1 MSTKVKR
8 SHVISRKLAAGCGAA
23 AAVLGAAGLAGW
35 VLGLD
40 SLRTAFDRYATMKAN
55 TALGVL
61 AAGLA
66 LFAFT
71 ALPRTST
78 LGLVLRR
85 GGALLAGLIGL
96 LTLIEH
102 FAGVDLGID
111 QLLARDSWTTA
122 DLFPGRM
129 PRAAAMGLVLYGLAT
144 IFLPR
149 RPDWSFWVGF
159 AFTALGFWL
168 ALFVCVAFLLAP
180 ESLYAFPW
188 FAAVSAQT
196 SISSLLLFMGVMLA
210 FPDRGWARIVMTNKL
225 GGFMARRL
233 LPPMAVVPIGI
244 LWISQKGADL
254 GLYPERLGQYIAAVA
269 LLIIL
274 TTIILVACGRLNVI
288 DAHRRLVEEG
298 RHRAH
303 SAALRLREIA
313 EMDPLTE
320 LSNRRRFMAVAT
332 ESITSAHEQPG
343 QLALLM
349 VDIDHFKRINDT
361 YGHPAGDQALRL
373 LARTLRESTRKAD
386 CVARLG
392 GEEFAILLP
401 GATPTVA
408 RGIAVRIC
416 EQAAKLAVLDGSG
429 RQFGFTVSVGLATL
443 GDSDAGPEDLL
454 ARADAALY
462 RAKRGGRNR
471 VECDDETRR
480 EAA

>member
-8 SHVISRKLAAGCGAA
+8 SHVISRQLAAGCGAFA
-23 AAVLGAAGLAGW
+23 ALLGAIGLAGW
-35 VLGLD
+35 IFDLAAV
-40 SLRTAFDRYATMKAN
+40 RTAFDSYATIKAN
-55 TALGVL
+55 AALGIV
-61 AAGLA
+61 AASLA
-66 LFAFT
+66 LIGFT
-71 ALPRTST
+71 ALPRASFV
-78 LGLVLRR
+78 GLVLRR
-85 GGALLAGLIGL
+85 GGTLLAGIIGL
-96 LTLIEH
+96 LTLVEH
-102 FAGVDLGID
+102 FAGVDFGID
-111 QLLARDSWTTA
+111 QLLARDPWTTA

-149 RPDWSFWVGF
+149 APAWSFWTGF
-159 AFTALGFWL
+159 AINAIGFWI

-180 ESLYAFPW
+180 ASLYAFPW
-188 FAAVSAQT
+188 FATVSAQT
-196 SISSLLLFMGVMLA
+196 AMSFLALFAGVMLA
-210 FPDRGWARIVMTNKL
+210 FPDRGWARIVMTDKL

-244 LWISQKGADL
+244 LWLAQKGADL
-254 GLYPERLGQYIAAVA
+254 GLYPERLGEYVAAVA
-269 LLIIL
+269 LLIVL
-274 TTIILVACGRLNVI
+274 TTLVLVACGRLNVL
-288 DAHRRLVEEG
+288 DAHRRVVEEG
-298 RHRAH
+298 RQRAH
-303 SAALRLREIA
+303 AAAQRLREIS

-320 LSNRRRFMAVAT
+320 LSNRRRFLAVAT

-401 GATPTVA
+401 GATPA
-408 RGIAVRIC
+408 LAQGIAERIC
-416 EQAAKLAVLDGSG
+416 DQVAKLAVLDGTG
-429 RQFGFTVSVGLATL
+429 RQFGFTVSIGLAARA
-443 GDSDAGPEDLL
+443 DADARPEDLL

-462 RAKRGGRNR
+462 RAKRAGRNR
-471 VECDDETRR
+471 VVRAEERR
-480 EAA
+480 DAA